1 MNVRTAACAAAL
13 LLAGCATLPPPVDA
27 ADWPARR
34 RALQALSGWTL
45 TGRVA
50 VAAGGE
56 GFSGG
61 LRWRQDGA
69 RAEIDMRG
77 PLGGTALAIR
87 VDGESLSVTDAHG
100 ATIAGEDARRAT
112 AEYVG
117 AELPLSEL
125 RYWLVGA
132 PAPGSPYR
140 ESLGAD
146 ARLESLEQAGWRVRY
161 DRYAGSEGLTL
172 PAKLELSAG
181 EVRLR
186 VAVSGWR
193 VAP

>member
-1 MNVRTAACAAAL
+1 MRTAACTAAL
-13 LLAGCATLPPPVDA
+13 MLAGCASLPPAVDT

-34 RALQALSGWTL
+34 AALQALSQWSL

-69 RAEIDMRG
+69 RAEINMRG
-77 PLGGTALAIR
+77 PFGGGALEIR
-87 VDGESLSVTDAHG
+87 VDGESLSITDANG
-100 ATIAGEDARRAT
+100 EVIAGEDARQRT
-112 AEYVG
+112 ADYVG
-117 AELPLSEL
+117 APLPLAEL

-140 ESLGAD
+140 ESLGEGAG
-146 ARLESLEQAGWRVRY
+146 LSGLEQAGWQVRY
-161 DRYAGSEGLTL
+161 ERYAEAEGRLL
-172 PAKLELSAG
+172 PARLELAAG
-181 EVRLR
+181 EVRMR
-186 VAVSGWR
+186 FIVTGWR
-193 VAP
+193 LPP